1 MRTTVDPWRRE
12 GGRTLSSGG
21 AASARADA
29 EDSSATLPAI
39 TIVAV
44 ALFMVVVPLVR
55 SATPHPRGLRP
66 GDPPSVAVAR
76 VVIVIVAPAA
86 TSPSRQTIGS
96 ASLHEPSELLTDR
109 TRTPAGTESVTT
121 ASTAV
126 DAPALRTLSMEVKS
140 SDAVVPNC
148 FVTVVTGIRMRRGAD
163 RVFNQRS

>member
-109 TRTPAGTESVTT
+109 TRT
-121 ASTAV
+121 
-126 DAPALRTLSMEVKS
+126 LSMKVKS
-140 SDAVVPNC
+140 SDAVVPDC
-148 FVTVVTGIRMRRGAD
+148 FVTVVTDIRMRRGAG